1 VPPALPRFRPSR
13 RHGTGQGRAAVRL
26 RPDPHRGP
34 HRGTSSRGPA
44 AGPHP
49 VRKVCTALS
58 RLRVR
63 GLGAA
68 LVTLTLVL
76 LGAVAPPAAASGT
89 QPSADGLIG
98 TEQILFRSG
107 TAGYGCFRIPTIVR
121 TKTGALLAFAEAR
134 RSPSCADRGA
144 IDTVVR
150 RSTNGGRTWGPVRV
164 VLAGSD
170 TDPDAPYTRGNPSP
184 VADLRTG
191 DVHLL
196 STSEPAV
203 PGGKRLPRV
212 QRSTDDGLTFGA
224 PKPLPRLAN
233 PQDGWFGTGPAHG
246 IQLKRGD
253 KAGRLVVGAYES
265 PTQAGQDPQLVG
277 LLYSDDGDEWFASAT
292 ADSFGPGLMPGEPT
306 VAELDNGHVYINA
319 RNNNGGASSGHRT
332 HAVSTDSG
340 ATVPAQQVVPSLTTP
355 EVQASVL
362 ALEQTYRATP
372 GDTLVLSAPSH
383 PTDRQNMRIRYST
396 DRGTTWHDAAQ
407 INAKRA
413 GYSDLAELTDGEIGL
428 VYEGGDGFSAA
439 NIYFNRFTPAAAGV
453 PGTFTG
459 TVHPQATQAPGR
471 TTPDSTLDANDAYL
485 AGGSALGTGR
495 WGQGLVLDAAG
506 EHADVPYTP
515 GIDPGDGDFTYSLFF
530 KYKAEPGETQQR
542 ALMWAYGYGAA
553 RPQVWV
559 RAQPGQNRLYAWVQ
573 GTGGTASVA
582 LTDPGPSTA
591 FGDEAWHHLTLV
603 RSGGRI
609 TLSVDGTSSAQATG
623 VAGSVSADRAVGVD
637 GIRLGAKADTTAG
650 EPFGGVLDEF
660 RMYRGAL
667 TDAQLAEVRTANA
680 APSADGSLGVR
691 LPFQVVDTADVPA
704 LTSVAIEDDVSG
716 HCADGTLLG
725 GVPGEVAGRVGK
737 GAISVS
743 ATRPGVEVPYLPAL
757 DVGSGD
763 FTYTL
768 WFRHTLTETDA
779 NAALLWAYGSVSGEP
794 SLWVRAQ
801 PSQRRLLAWA
811 ETPAGAVQVAL
822 ADTGPSAA
830 FGDGAWHLL
839 AVTRSAGTLR
849 LSVDGTM
856 AAEATGLSGALT
868 SATTPQGLRVGSKP
882 GDFDVLTGSL
892 DEARLYKRALTPAEL
907 TRVAQSAVG
916 SVGGYPA
923 DRPALAWSME
933 NGNTEA
939 HLVARP
945 AAGPATPDS
954 SVHCNHAYVRGGAR
968 PSAAA
973 GAGRFGAGLPLDGT
987 DDSVELPYGADEA
1000 LGSRDFTVATWLRY
1014 TAGQTS
1020 ANQVLFWAYG
1030 VGGAER
1036 QLWLRAQPGQ
1046 DRLAAVLQT
1055 DTATTTVYA
1064 GDSSAAHAFGDGAWH
1079 HVVLQRSGGKLSLSV
1094 DGGTPGEA
1102 TAPAGSVTYP
1112 DGFAVLGLHLGAR
1125 PDGADRLKG
1134 SLDEFRLV
1142 RRALTAEELTALR
1155 TSNADTGTATT
1166 VRLPFET
1173 LSPQPYARM

>member
-1 VPPALPRFRPSR
+1 M
-13 RHGTGQGRAAVRL
+13 
-26 RPDPHRGP
+26 
-34 HRGTSSRGPA
+34 
-44 AGPHP
+44 
-49 VRKVCTALS
+49 S
-58 RLRVR
+58 RLRIR
-63 GLGAA
+63 ALGAA
-68 LVTLTLVL
+68 LVTLPLIL
-76 LGAVAPPAAASGT
+76 LGAVAPPAAAGGT

-98 TEQILFRSG
+98 NEQILFRSG
-107 TAGYGCFRIPTIVR
+107 TAGYGCFRIPAIVR
-121 TKTGALLAFAEAR
+121 TKAGTLLAFAEAR

-170 TDPDAPYTRGNPSP
+170 TDPETPYTRGNPSP

-224 PKPLPRLAN
+224 PKALPRLSN

-265 PTQAGQDPQLVG
+265 PPQPGQDPQLVG
-277 LLYSDDGDEWFASAT
+277 VLYSDNGDDWFASTT
-292 ADSFGPGLMPGEPT
+292 ADSAGPGMSPGEPT
-306 VAELDNGHVYINA
+306 VAELDNGDVYVNA
-319 RNNNGGASSGHRT
+319 RNNNGSSSGHRT

-413 GYSDLAELTDGEIGL
+413 GYSDLVELTDGEIGL

-459 TVHPQATQAPGR
+459 VVHPQASRAAGR
-471 TTPDSTLDANDAYL
+471 TTPDTTPDANDAYL
-485 AGGSALGTGR
+485 AGSSTLGTGR
-495 WGQGLVLDAAG
+495 WGQGLTLDAAG
-506 EHADVPYTP
+506 EYADVPYTP

-530 KYKAEPGETQQR
+530 RYRAQPGETQQR
-542 ALMWAYGYGAA
+542 VLMWAYGYGATK
-553 RPQVWV
+553 PQVWV
-559 RAQPGQNRLYAWVQ
+559 RAQAGQNRLYAWVQ
-573 GTGGTASVA
+573 GTGGGASVA

-591 FGDEAWHHLTLV
+591 FGDDAWHQLTLV
-603 RSGGRI
+603 RSAGRI

-623 VAGSVSADRAVGVD
+623 VAGSVSADRVDGVD
-637 GIRLGAKADTTAG
+637 GIRLGAKPDTAAG
-650 EPFGGVLDEF
+650 DPFSGGLDEF
-660 RMYRGAL
+660 RMYRSAL
-667 TDAQLAEVRTANA
+667 TQTQLAELRTADA

-725 GVPGEVAGRVGK
+725 GVPAEVAGRVGK
-737 GAISVS
+737 GAISVTAS
-743 ATRPGVEVPYLPAL
+743 RPGVEVPYLPAL

-768 WFRHTLTETDA
+768 WFRHTLTGADA
-779 NAALLWAYGSVSGEP
+779 NAALLWAYGSVTGEP

-822 ADTGPSAA
+822 GDTGPSAA

-839 AVTRSAGTLR
+839 AVTRSGGTLR
-849 LSVDGTM
+849 LSVDATTS
-856 AAEATGLSGALT
+856 AEATGLSGTLT
-868 SATTPQGLRVGSKP
+868 STTTPQGLRVGSKP
-882 GDFDVLTGSL
+882 GNLDVFTGSL
-892 DEARLYKRALTPAEL
+892 DEARLYKRAFTTDEL
-907 TRVAQSAVG
+907 TRIAQSVVG
-916 SVGGYPA
+916 SSGGYPA
-923 DRPALAWSME
+923 DRPALSWSME
-933 NGNTEA
+933 NGNTQA
-939 HLVARP
+939 HQVVRP

-954 SVHCNHAYVRGGAR
+954 SVHCNHAFVRGGAR
-968 PSAAA
+968 PAAAA
-973 GAGRFGAGLPLDGT
+973 GGGRFGAGLPLDGT
-987 DDSVELPYGADEA
+987 DDSVELPYGADEI

-1020 ANQVLFWAYG
+1020 ANQVVFWAYG

-1064 GDSSAAHAFGDGAWH
+1064 GDGSAAYAFGDGAWH
-1079 HVVLQRSGGKLSLSV
+1079 HVVLERSGGRLSLSV
-1094 DGGTPGEA
+1094 DGGPPGEA
-1102 TAPAGSVTYP
+1102 PAPAGSVTYE

-1125 PDGADRLKG
+1125 PDGHDRLTG

-1142 RRALTAEELTALR
+1142 RRALTAEEVTALR

-1173 LSPQPYARM
+1173 LSAEPYARM

>member
-1 VPPALPRFRPSR
+1 MSRP
-13 RHGTGQGRAAVRL
+13 RL
-26 RPDPHRGP
+26 R
-34 HRGTSSRGPA
+34 A
-44 AGPHP
+44 
-49 VRKVCTALS
+49 
-58 RLRVR
+58 
-63 GLGAA
+63 LGAA
-68 LVTLTLVL
+68 LVTLPLIL
-76 LGAVAPPAAASGT
+76 LGAIAPPAAAGGT
-89 QPSADGLIG
+89 QPSSDGLIG
-98 TEQILFRSG
+98 TEQILYRSG

-121 TKTGALLAFAEAR
+121 TKAGTLLAFAEAR

-144 IDTVVR
+144 IDIVVR
-150 RSTNGGRTWGPVRV
+150 RSTNGGRTWSPMRV
-164 VLAGSD
+164 ALAGSD
-170 TDPDAPYTRGNPSP
+170 TDPETPYTRGNPSP

-191 DVHLL
+191 SVYLL
-196 STSEPAV
+196 STSEPAE
-203 PGGKRLPRV
+203 PGGRRLPWI
-212 QRSTDDGLTFGA
+212 QRSTDDGLAFGA
-224 PKPLPRLAN
+224 PKPLPRLTKA
-233 PQDGWFGTGPAHG
+233 QDGWFGTGPSHG
-246 IQLKRGD
+246 IQLKHGD

-265 PTQAGQDPQLVG
+265 PPQSGQDPQLVG
-277 LLYSDDGDEWFASAT
+277 VLYSDDGEEWSASAT
-292 ADSFGPGLMPGEPT
+292 ADSAGPGMLPGEPT
-306 VAELDNGHVYINA
+306 VAELDNGDVYINA
-319 RNNNGGASSGHRT
+319 RNDNGASSGHRT

-413 GYSDLAELTDGEIGL
+413 GYSDLVELTDGELGL

-459 TVHPQATQAPGR
+459 AVHPQASPAAGR
-471 TTPDSTLDANDAYL
+471 TTPDATPEADDAYL
-485 AGGSALGTGR
+485 AGGSALGAGR
-495 WGQGLVLDAAG
+495 FGQGLVLDTGG
-506 EHADVPYTP
+506 EYADVPYTP
-515 GIDPGDGDFTYSLFF
+515 GIDPGDGDFTCSLFF
-530 KYKAEPGETQQR
+530 KYKAQPGETQQR
-542 ALMWAYGYGAA
+542 VLMWAYGYGAA
-553 RPQVWV
+553 KPQVWV
-559 RAQPGQNRLYAWVQ
+559 RAQPGQDRLYAWVQ

-582 LTDPGPSTA
+582 LPDAGPSTA
-591 FGDEAWHHLTLV
+591 FGDDAWHHLALV

-609 TLSVDGTSSAQATG
+609 TLSVDGTSSVQATG
-623 VAGSVSADRAVGVD
+623 VAGSVSAERVDGVD
-637 GIRLGAKADTTAG
+637 GIRLGAKPDTAAG
-650 EPFGGVLDEF
+650 DPFSGGLDEF
-660 RMYRGAL
+660 RVYRGAL
-667 TDAQLAEVRTANA
+667 TDAQLAELRSANA
-680 APSADGSLGVR
+680 APSAEGSLGVR

-737 GAISVS
+737 GAISLS
-743 ATRPGVEVPYLPAL
+743 ASRPGVEVPYLPAL
-757 DVGSGD
+757 DVGPGD

-768 WFRHTLTETDA
+768 WFRHSLTATDP

-801 PSQRRLLAWA
+801 PSQGRLLAWA
-811 ETPAGAVQVAL
+811 ETPSGAVQVAL
-822 ADTGPSAA
+822 PDPGPSAA

-839 AVTRSAGTLR
+839 AVSRSGGTLR
-849 LSVDGTM
+849 LSVDGTT
-856 AAEATGLSGALT
+856 AAETTGLPGALT
-868 SATTPQGLRVGSKP
+868 STATPEGLRIGSKP
-882 GDFDVLTGSL
+882 GDLDVFTGSL
-892 DEARLYKRALTPAEL
+892 DEARLYKRALTADEL
-907 TRVAQSAVG
+907 TRVARSAVG
-916 SVGGYPA
+916 SAGGYPA
-923 DRPALAWSME
+923 DRPALSWSME

-939 HLVARP
+939 HQVVRP

-954 SVHCNHAYVRGGAR
+954 SVHCDHAFVRGGAR
-968 PSAAA
+968 PAAS
-973 GAGRFGAGLPLDGT
+973 AGRFGAGLALDGT
-987 DDSVELPYGADEA
+987 DDSVELPYGAEVA
-1000 LGSRDFTVATWLRY
+1000 LGSRDFTVATWMRY

-1030 VGGAER
+1030 VGAAER

-1064 GDSSAAHAFGDGAWH
+1064 ADGSAAYAFGDGAWH
-1079 HVVLQRSGGKLSLSV
+1079 HVVLQRTGGKLSLSV
-1094 DGGTPGEA
+1094 DGGAPAEA
-1102 TAPAGSVTYP
+1102 TAPAGSVTYE

-1125 PDGADRLKG
+1125 PDGYDRFKG
-1134 SLDEFRLV
+1134 ALDEFRLV
-1142 RRALTAEELTALR
+1142 RRALTTEELTALR

>member
-1 VPPALPRFRPSR
+1 M
-13 RHGTGQGRAAVRL
+13 RL
-26 RPDPHRGP
+26 RPAPH
-34 HRGTSSRGPA
+34 HT
-44 AGPHP
+44 
-49 VRKVCTALS
+49 RKVGTALF
-58 RLRVR
+58 RLPVR

-68 LVTLTLVL
+68 LVTLTLTL

-89 QPSADGLIG
+89 QLSTDGLIG

-121 TKTGALLAFAEAR
+121 TKTGALLAFAEGR

-144 IDTVVR
+144 IDIVMR

-170 TDPDAPYTRGNPSP
+170 TDPLTPYTRGNPSP

-196 STSEPAV
+196 STSEPAE

-224 PKPLPRLAN
+224 PKPLPRLSN

-265 PTQAGQDPQLVG
+265 PPQSGQDPQLVG
-277 LLYSDDGDEWFASAT
+277 VLYSDNGDEWFASAT
-292 ADSFGPGLMPGEPT
+292 ADSFGPGLLPGEPT
-306 VAELDNGHVYINA
+306 VAELDNGHLYINA
-319 RNNNGGASSGHRT
+319 RNNNGAASSGHRT

-340 ATVPAQQVVPSLTTP
+340 ATVPAQQIVPSLTTP

-413 GYSDLAELTDGEIGL
+413 GYSDLVELTDGEIGL

-459 TVHPQATQAPGR
+459 KVHPQASPAAGR
-471 TTPDSTLDANDAYL
+471 TTPDTTLNANDAHL
-485 AGGSALGTGR
+485 AGGSALGAGR
-495 WGQGLVLDAAG
+495 LGQGLALDATG
-506 EHADVPYTP
+506 EYADLPYTP
-515 GIDPGDGDFTYSLFF
+515 EIDPRDGDFTYSLFF
-530 KYKAEPGETQQR
+530 KYKAQPGETQQR
-542 ALMWAYGYGAA
+542 VLMWAYGYGATQ
-553 RPQVWV
+553 PQVWV

-573 GTGGTASVA
+573 GTGGAASVA

-591 FGDEAWHHLTLV
+591 FGDDAWHHLTLV

-623 VAGSVSADRAVGVD
+623 VAGSVSADRAAGVD
-637 GIRLGAKADTTAG
+637 GIRLGAKPDTAAG
-650 EPFGGVLDEF
+650 DPFSGGLDEF
-660 RMYRGAL
+660 RVYRGAL
-667 TDAQLAEVRTANA
+667 TDAQLAELRTGSEAT
-680 APSADGSLGVR
+680 SADAPLGAR
-691 LPFQVVDTADVPA
+691 LPFQVIDTADTAA
-704 LTSVAIEDDVSG
+704 LTTVAIEDDVSG

-725 GVPGEVAGRVGK
+725 GVPTEVAGRVGK

-743 ATRPGVEVPYLPAL
+743 ASRPGVQVPYLPTL

-768 WFRHTLTETDA
+768 WFRHSLTETDA

-822 ADTGPSAA
+822 TDPGPSAA

-839 AVTRSAGTLR
+839 ALTRSGGTLR
-849 LSVDGTM
+849 LSVDGTA
-856 AAEATGLSGALT
+856 AAEASGLSGALT
-868 SATTPQGLRVGSKP
+868 STATPEGLRIGSKP
-882 GDFDVLTGSL
+882 GNLDVLTGSL
-892 DEARLYKRALTPAEL
+892 DEARLYKRAFTATEL
-907 TRVAQSAVG
+907 TRIAQSAVG
-916 SVGGYPA
+916 SGGGYPA
-923 DRPALAWSME
+923 DRPALSWSME
-933 NGNTEA
+933 NGHTES

-954 SVHCNHAYVRGGAR
+954 SVHCNHAFVRGGTQPA
-968 PSAAA
+968 AAA
-973 GAGRFGAGLPLDGT
+973 GGGRFGAGLPLDGT

-1000 LGSRDFTVATWLRY
+1000 LGSGDFTVATWLRY

-1020 ANQVLFWAYG
+1020 ANQVVFWAYG

-1064 GDSSAAHAFGDGAWH
+1064 GDGSAAHAFGDGAWH

-1094 DGGTPGEA
+1094 DGGPAGEA
-1102 TAPAGSVTYP
+1102 TAPAGSVTYE
-1112 DGFAVLGLHLGAR
+1112 DGFAVLNLHLGAR

-1155 TSNADTGTATT
+1155 TANADTGTATT

-1173 LSPQPYARM
+1173 LSPLPYARM

>member
-1 VPPALPRFRPSR
+1 MITLRKRP
-13 RHGTGQGRAAVRL
+13 GR
-26 RPDPHRGP
+26 HRGP
-34 HRGTSSRGPA
+34 HLGA
-44 AGPHP
+44 APQQKGL
-49 VRKVCTALS
+49 TALS
-58 RLRVR
+58 RLRLR

-76 LGAVAPPAAASGT
+76 LGAVAPPAVASGT

-98 TEQILFRSG
+98 TEQILYRSG

-121 TKTGALLAFAEAR
+121 TKTGTLLAFAEAR

-144 IDTVVR
+144 IDIVVR

-164 VLAGSD
+164 VLAGGD
-170 TDPDAPYTRGNPSP
+170 TDPETPYTRGNPSP

-196 STSEPAV
+196 STSEPAE

-224 PKPLPRLAN
+224 PKPLPRLSH

-246 IQLKRGD
+246 VQLKRGP

-265 PTQAGQDPQLVG
+265 PPRAGQDPQLVG
-277 LLYSDDGDEWFASAT
+277 VLYSDDGEEWFASAT
-292 ADSFGPGLMPGEPT
+292 ADSFAPGVLPGEPT
-306 VAELDNGHVYINA
+306 VAELDNGQVYINA
-319 RNNNGGASSGHRT
+319 RNNNGTSSGHRT
-332 HAVSTDSG
+332 HAVSADSG
-340 ATVPAQQVVPSLTTP
+340 TTVPAQQVVPSLTTP

-383 PTDRQNMRIRYST
+383 PKDRQHMRIRYST
-396 DRGTTWHDAAQ
+396 DRGATWQDAAQ

-413 GYSDLAELTDGEIGL
+413 GYSDLVELTDGEIGL

-439 NIYFNRFTPAAAGV
+439 NVYFNRFTPAAAGV
-453 PGTFTG
+453 PGVFTG
-459 TVHPQATQAPGR
+459 RVHPQASPAAGR
-471 TTPDSTLDANDAYL
+471 TTPDGTPDANDAYL
-485 AGGSALGTGR
+485 AGGSALDTGGR
-495 WGQGLVLDAAG
+495 LGNALALDAAG
-506 EHADVPYTP
+506 EYADVPYAP

-530 KYKAEPGETQQR
+530 KYRAQPGETQQR

-553 RPQVWV
+553 KPQVWV
-559 RAQPGQNRLYAWVQ
+559 RAQPGQDRLYAWVQ
-573 GTGGTASVA
+573 GVGGGASTALA
-582 LTDPGPSTA
+582 DAGASTA
-591 FGDEAWHHLTLV
+591 FGDDAWHHLTLV
-603 RSGGRI
+603 RSGGQI

-623 VAGSVSADRAVGVD
+623 VAGSVSADRAAGVD
-637 GIRLGAKADTTAG
+637 GIRLGARPDASAG
-650 EPFGGVLDEF
+650 EPFTGGLDEF
-660 RMYRGAL
+660 RVYRGAL
-667 TDAQLAEVRTANA
+667 TDAQLAELRTGL
-680 APSADGSLGVR
+680 APASADDSLALR
-691 LPFQVVDTADVPA
+691 LPFQVIDTAEVPA

-743 ATRPGVEVPYLPAL
+743 ASRPGVETPYLPAL
-757 DVGSGD
+757 DVGAGD

-768 WFRHTLTETDA
+768 WFRHSLTETDA
-779 NAALLWAYGSVSGEP
+779 SAALLWAYGSVPGEP

-811 ETPAGAVQVAL
+811 ETPAGPVQAAL
-822 ADTGPSAA
+822 GDTGPSAA

-839 AVTRSAGTLR
+839 AITRSGGTLR
-849 LSVDGTM
+849 LSVDGTA

-868 SATTPQGLRVGSKP
+868 SAATPEGLRVGSKP
-882 GDFDVLTGSL
+882 GDLDVFTGSL
-892 DEARLYKRALTPAEL
+892 DEARLYRRAFTTAEL
-907 TRVAQSAVG
+907 TRIAQSAVG

-923 DRPALAWSME
+923 DRPALSWSME
-933 NGNTEA
+933 NGHTEA
-939 HLVARP
+939 HQVVRP

-954 SVHCNHAYVRGGAR
+954 SARCNHAFVRGGAR
-968 PSAAA
+968 PAASA
-973 GAGRFGAGLPLDGT
+973 GGGRFGAGLPLDGT

-1020 ANQVLFWAYG
+1020 ANQVVFWAYG

-1036 QLWLRAQPGQ
+1036 QVWLRAQPGQ

-1055 DTATTTVYA
+1055 DTATTTVYV
-1064 GDSSAAHAFGDGAWH
+1064 GDGSAAHAFGDGAWH
-1079 HVVLQRSGGKLSLSV
+1079 HVVLQRSGGKLSVSV
-1094 DGGTPGEA
+1094 DGGPSGEA
-1102 TAPAGSVTYP
+1102 VAPAGSVTYE

-1125 PDGADRLKG
+1125 PDGFDRLKG

-1155 TSNADTGTATT
+1155 TSNADTGTATA

-1173 LSPQPYARM
+1173 LSPRPYARM

>member
-1 VPPALPRFRPSR
+1 V
-13 RHGTGQGRAAVRL
+13 
-26 RPDPHRGP
+26 
-34 HRGTSSRGPA
+34 
-44 AGPHP
+44 
-49 VRKVCTALS
+49 S
-58 RLRVR
+58 RLRIR
-63 GLGAA
+63 ALGAA
-68 LVTLTLVL
+68 LVALPLIL
-76 LGAVAPPAAASGT
+76 LGAVAPPAAAGGV

-121 TKTGALLAFAEAR
+121 TKAGTLLAFAEAR
-134 RSPSCADRGA
+134 RSPSCGDRGA
-144 IDTVVR
+144 IDIVVR

-164 VLAGSD
+164 ALAGSD
-170 TDPDAPYTRGNPSP
+170 TDPETPYTRGNPSP

-191 DVHLL
+191 EVHLL
-196 STSEPAV
+196 STSEPAE
-203 PGGKRLPRV
+203 PGGKRLPRI
-212 QRSTDDGLTFGA
+212 QHSTDDGLTFG
-224 PKPLPRLAN
+224 PPEPLPRLSN
-233 PQDGWFGTGPAHG
+233 PQDGWFGTGPSHG
-246 IQLKRGD
+246 IQLQRGD
-253 KAGRLVVGAYES
+253 KAGRLVVGAYDS
-265 PTQAGQDPQLVG
+265 PPQPGQDPQLVG
-277 LLYSDDGDEWFASAT
+277 LLYSDNGHDWFPSAT
-292 ADSFGPGLMPGEPT
+292 ADSFGPGLLPGEPT
-306 VAELDNGHVYINA
+306 VAELDNGDVYIGA
-319 RNNNGGASSGHRT
+319 RNNNGASSGHRT

-362 ALEQTYRATP
+362 ALERTYQARP

-459 TVHPQATQAPGR
+459 AVHPGASRAAGR
-471 TTPDSTLDANDAYL
+471 TTPDTTPDADDAYL

-495 WGQGLVLDAAG
+495 WGQGLTLDATG
-506 EHADVPYTP
+506 EYADVPYAP

-530 KYKAEPGETQQR
+530 KYKAQPGETQQR
-542 ALMWAYGYGAA
+542 VLMWAYGYGATK
-553 RPQVWV
+553 PQVWV

-591 FGDEAWHHLTLV
+591 FGDDAWHHLALV

-623 VAGSVSADRAVGVD
+623 VAGSVSADRVDGVD
-637 GIRLGAKADTTAG
+637 GIRLGAKPDTAAG
-650 EPFGGVLDEF
+650 DPFSGVLDEF
-660 RMYRGAL
+660 RVYRGAL
-667 TDAQLAEVRTANA
+667 PDAQLAELRTANA
-680 APSADGSLGVR
+680 AASADGSLGVR

-743 ATRPGVEVPYLPAL
+743 ASRPGVEVPYLPAL

-768 WFRHTLTETDA
+768 WFRHTLTESDA
-779 NAALLWAYGSVSGEP
+779 NAALLWAYGSVPGEP

-801 PSQRRLLAWA
+801 PSQRRVLAWA

-822 ADTGPSAA
+822 TDPGPSAA

-839 AVTRSAGTLR
+839 AVSRSGGTLR
-849 LSVDGTM
+849 LSVDGTT
-856 AAEATGLSGALT
+856 AAETTGLSGALT
-868 SATTPQGLRVGSKP
+868 STATPEGLRVGSKP
-882 GDFDVLTGSL
+882 GNLDVFTGSL
-892 DEARLYKRALTPAEL
+892 DEARLYKRALTTDEL

-916 SVGGYPA
+916 STGGYPA
-923 DRPALAWSME
+923 DRPALSWSME
-933 NGNTEA
+933 NDHTEA
-939 HLVARP
+939 HQVVRP

-954 SVHCNHAYVRGGAR
+954 SVHCDHAFVRGGAV
-968 PSAAA
+968 PTTS
-973 GAGRFGAGLPLDGT
+973 AGRFGAGLALDGT
-987 DDSVELPYGADEA
+987 DDSVEVPYGADVA
-1000 LGSRDFTVATWLRY
+1000 LGSRDFTVATWMRY
-1014 TAGQTS
+1014 TASQTS
-1020 ANQVLFWAYG
+1020 ANQVVFWAYG

-1055 DTATTTVYA
+1055 DAATTTVYVA
-1064 GDSSAAHAFGDGAWH
+1064 DGSAAYAFGDGAWH
-1079 HVVLQRSGGKLSLSV
+1079 HVVLQRTGGKLSLSV
-1094 DGGTPGEA
+1094 DGGARGEA
-1102 TAPAGSVTYP
+1102 TAPAGSVTYE

-1125 PDGADRLKG
+1125 PDGYDRFKG

-1142 RRALTAEELTALR
+1142 RRALTADELTALR

>member
-1 VPPALPRFRPSR
+1 M
-13 RHGTGQGRAAVRL
+13 
-26 RPDPHRGP
+26 
-34 HRGTSSRGPA
+34 
-44 AGPHP
+44 
-49 VRKVCTALS
+49 S
-58 RLRVR
+58 RLRLR
-63 GLGAA
+63 ALGAA
-68 LVTLTLVL
+68 LVTLPLIL
-76 LGAVAPPAAASGT
+76 LGAVAPRAAAGGT

-121 TKTGALLAFAEAR
+121 TKAGTLLAFAEAR

-144 IDTVVR
+144 IDIVVR

-164 VLAGSD
+164 ALAGSD
-170 TDPDAPYTRGNPSP
+170 TDPETPYTRGNPSP

-196 STSEPAV
+196 STSEPAE

-233 PQDGWFGTGPAHG
+233 PQDGWFGTGPSHG

-265 PTQAGQDPQLVG
+265 PPQPGQDPQLVG
-277 LLYSDDGDEWFASAT
+277 VLYSDNGDEWFASAT
-292 ADSFGPGLMPGEPT
+292 ADSAGPGMAPGEPT
-306 VAELDNGHVYINA
+306 VAELDNGNVYISA
-319 RNNNGGASSGHRT
+319 RNNNGSSSGHRT

-413 GYSDLAELTDGEIGL
+413 GYSDLVELTDGEIGL

-439 NIYFNRFTPAAAGV
+439 AIYFNRFTPAAAGV

-459 TVHPQATQAPGR
+459 AVHPQASRAADR
-471 TTPDSTLDANDAYL
+471 TTPDSTPDANDAYL
-485 AGGSALGTGR
+485 AGGSALGGGR
-495 WGQGLVLDAAG
+495 WGQGLTLDATG
-506 EHADVPYTP
+506 EYADVPYTP

-530 KYKAEPGETQQR
+530 KYTAQSGETQQR
-542 ALMWAYGYGAA
+542 VLLWAYGYGATK
-553 RPQVWV
+553 PQVWV

-573 GTGGTASVA
+573 GTGGTASVT

-591 FGDEAWHHLTLV
+591 FGDDAWHHLTLV

-623 VAGSVSADRAVGVD
+623 VAGSVSADRVDGVD
-637 GIRLGAKADTTAG
+637 GIRLGAKPDTAAG
-650 EPFGGVLDEF
+650 DAFSGALDEF
-660 RMYRGAL
+660 RVYRSAL
-667 TDAQLAEVRTANA
+667 TDAQLAELRTANA
-680 APSADGSLGVR
+680 APSVDGSLGVR

-743 ATRPGVEVPYLPAL
+743 ASRPGVEVPYLPAL

-768 WFRHTLTETDA
+768 WFRHNLTETDA
-779 NAALLWAYGSVSGEP
+779 NAALLWAYGSVSGQP

-811 ETPAGAVQVAL
+811 ETPAGAMQVAL
-822 ADTGPSAA
+822 TDPGPSAA

-839 AVTRSAGTLR
+839 AVSRSGGTLR
-849 LSVDGTM
+849 LSVDGTT
-856 AAEATGLSGALT
+856 ASETTGLSGALT
-868 SATTPQGLRVGSKP
+868 STATPDGLRVGSKP
-882 GDFDVLTGSL
+882 GNLDVFTGSL
-892 DEARLYKRALTPAEL
+892 DEARLYKRALTTDEL
-907 TRVAQSAVG
+907 TRIAQSAVG
-916 SVGGYPA
+916 SAGGYPA
-923 DRPALAWSME
+923 DRPALSWSME
-933 NGNTEA
+933 NGHTEA
-939 HLVARP
+939 HAVVRP
-945 AAGPATPDS
+945 AAGAATPDS
-954 SVHCNHAYVRGGAR
+954 SVHCNHAFVRGGAR
-968 PSAAA
+968 PTTSA
-973 GAGRFGAGLPLDGT
+973 GGGRFGAGLALDGT

-1000 LGSRDFTVATWLRY
+1000 LGSRDFTVATWMRY
-1014 TAGQTS
+1014 SASQTS
-1020 ANQVLFWAYG
+1020 ANQVVFWAYG
-1030 VGGAER
+1030 IGSTER

-1046 DRLAAVLQT
+1046 DRLAAMLQT
-1055 DTATTTVYA
+1055 DTATTTVYTTD
-1064 GDSSAAHAFGDGAWH
+1064 GSAAYAFGDGAWH
-1079 HVVLQRSGGKLSLSV
+1079 HVVLQRTGGKLSLSV
-1094 DGGTPGEA
+1094 DGGAPGEA
-1102 TAPAGSVTYP
+1102 TAPVGSVTYD

-1125 PDGADRLKG
+1125 PDGYDRFKG

-1142 RRALTAEELTALR
+1142 RRALTADELTALR

-1166 VRLPFET
+1166 VRLRFET

>member
-1 VPPALPRFRPSR
+1 MPRPRP
-13 RHGTGQGRAAVRL
+13 
-26 RPDPHRGP
+26 
-34 HRGTSSRGPA
+34 
-44 AGPHP
+44 
-49 VRKVCTALS
+49 
-58 RLRVR
+58 R

-68 LVTLTLVL
+68 LLALTLLL
-76 LGAVAPPAAASGT
+76 LGVAAPPAAASGT
-89 QPSADGLIG
+89 QPSTDGLIG
-98 TEQILFRSG
+98 TEQVLFRSG
-107 TAGYGCFRIPTIVR
+107 TAGYGCFRIPTIIR
-121 TKTGALLAFAEAR
+121 TKAGTLLAFAEAR

-150 RSTNGGRTWGPVRV
+150 RSTNGGRTWSPIRV

-170 TDPDAPYTRGNPSP
+170 TDPEAPYTRGNPSP

-196 STSEPAV
+196 STSEPAQ
-203 PGGKRLPRV
+203 PGGKRLPHV

-224 PKPLPRLAN
+224 PKPLPRLSGL
-233 PQDGWFGTGPAHG
+233 QDGWFGTGPAHG

-265 PTQAGQDPQLVG
+265 PSRPGQDPQLVG
-277 LLYSDDGDEWFASAT
+277 VLYSDDGNEWFASTT

-319 RNNNGGASSGHRT
+319 RNNSGTSSGHRT

-340 ATVPAQQVVPSLTTP
+340 TTVPAQQVVPSLTVP
-355 EVQASVL
+355 QVQASVL
-362 ALEQTYRATP
+362 ALERTYRATP
-372 GDTLVLSAPSH
+372 GDTLILSAPSH
-383 PTDRQNMRIRYST
+383 PTDRQDMRIRYST
-396 DRGTTWHDAAQ
+396 DRGTTWRDAAQ

-413 GYSDLAELTDGEIGL
+413 GYSDLVELTDGEIGL

-439 NIYFNRFTPAAAGV
+439 HVYFNRFTPAAAGV

-459 TVHPQATQAPGR
+459 KVHPQPSPAAGR
-471 TTPDSTLDANDAYL
+471 TTPDATANANDAYL
-485 AGGSALGTGR
+485 GGGAALGAGR
-495 WGQGLVLDAAG
+495 WGQGLALDTAG

-515 GIDPGDGDFTYSLFF
+515 ETDPGDGDFTYSLFF
-530 KYKAEPGETQQR
+530 RYQAQSGDTRQR
-542 ALMWAYGYGAA
+542 VLMWAYGYGATE
-553 RPQVWV
+553 PQVWV
-559 RAQPGQNRLYAWVQ
+559 RAQPGQDRLYARVH
-573 GTGGTASVA
+573 GAGGMASAA
-582 LTDPGPSTA
+582 LADPGASTA
-591 FGDEAWHHLTLV
+591 FGDGAWHHLTLV
-603 RSGGRI
+603 RSGDRI

-623 VAGSVSADRAVGVD
+623 VAGPVAPDRAAGVD
-637 GIRLGAKADTTAG
+637 GIRLGALPGTTAS
-650 EPFGGVLDEF
+650 EVLGGDLDEF

-667 TDAQLAEVRTANA
+667 TDAQLGELRASNA
-680 APSADGSLGVR
+680 APAADGSLAVR

-704 LTSVAIEDDVSG
+704 LSPVAIEDDVSG

-725 GVPGEVAGRVGK
+725 GLPGEVAGRIGR
-737 GAISVS
+737 GAVSVS
-743 ATRPGVEVPYLPAL
+743 ASRPGVEVPYLPAL

-768 WFRHTLTETDA
+768 WFRHTLTSTDA

-811 ETPAGAVQVAL
+811 ETPAGPVQVAL
-822 ADTGPSAA
+822 GDTGSSAA

-839 AVTRSAGTLR
+839 ALTRSGNTLR
-849 LSVDGTM
+849 LSVDGT
-856 AAEATGLSGALT
+856 ASAEATGLSGALT
-868 SATTPQGLRVGSKP
+868 SAGTPEGLRVGSKP
-882 GDFDVLTGSL
+882 GNFDVLTGAL
-892 DEARLYKRALTPAEL
+892 DDVRLYGRALTAAEL
-907 TRVAQSAVG
+907 TKVAQSAVG
-916 SVGGYPA
+916 SGGGYPA
-923 DRPALAWSME
+923 DRPALWWSME
-933 NGNTEA
+933 SGHTEV
-939 HLVARP
+939 HQVVRP

-954 SVHCNHAYVRGGAR
+954 SVHCNHSFVRGGAR
-968 PSAAA
+968 PTALA
-973 GAGRFGAGLPLDGT
+973 GGGRFGAGLPLDGA

-1000 LGSRDFTVATWLRY
+1000 LGSGDFTVATWLRY

-1020 ANQVLFWAYG
+1020 ADQVVFWAYG
-1030 VGGAER
+1030 FGASER
-1036 QLWLRAQPGQ
+1036 QVWLRAQPGQ
-1046 DRLAAVLQT
+1046 DRLTAHLQT
-1055 DTATTTVYA
+1055 DTATTTVHTVD
-1064 GDSSAAHAFGDGAWH
+1064 GSAAHAFGDGAWH
-1079 HVVLQRSGGKLSLSV
+1079 HVVLQRSGGRLSLSV

-1102 TAPAGSVTYP
+1102 AAPAGSVTHQ

-1125 PDGADRLKG
+1125 PDGANRLKG

>member
-1 VPPALPRFRPSR
+1 M
-13 RHGTGQGRAAVRL
+13 
-26 RPDPHRGP
+26 
-34 HRGTSSRGPA
+34 
-44 AGPHP
+44 
-49 VRKVCTALS
+49 S
-58 RLRVR
+58 RLRLR
-63 GLGAA
+63 ALGAA
-68 LVTLTLVL
+68 LVTLPLIL
-76 LGAVAPPAAASGT
+76 LGAVAPPAAAGGT

-121 TKTGALLAFAEAR
+121 TKAGTLLAFAEAR

-144 IDTVVR
+144 IDIVVR
-150 RSTNGGRTWGPVRV
+150 RSTNGGRTWGPIRV
-164 VLAGSD
+164 ALAGSD
-170 TDPDAPYTRGNPSP
+170 TDPETPYTRGNPSP

-196 STSEPAV
+196 STSEPAE

-224 PKPLPRLAN
+224 PKPLPRLAD
-233 PQDGWFGTGPAHG
+233 PQDGWFGTGPSHG

-265 PTQAGQDPQLVG
+265 PPRPGQDPQLVG
-277 LLYSDDGDEWFASAT
+277 VLYSDDGDEWFASAT
-292 ADSFGPGLMPGEPT
+292 ADSAGPGMEPGEPT
-306 VAELDNGHVYINA
+306 VAELDNGNVYINA
-319 RNNNGGASSGHRT
+319 RNNNGSSSGHRT

-413 GYSDLAELTDGEIGL
+413 GYSDLVELTDGEIGL

-459 TVHPQATQAPGR
+459 AVHPQASRAAGR
-471 TTPDSTLDANDAYL
+471 TTPDSTPNANDAYL
-485 AGGSALGTGR
+485 TGSSTLAGGR
-495 WGQGLVLDAAG
+495 WGQGLALDATG
-506 EHADVPYTP
+506 EYADVPYAP

-530 KYKAEPGETQQR
+530 RYKAQPGETQQR
-542 ALMWAYGYGAA
+542 VLLWAYGYGATK
-553 RPQVWV
+553 PQVWV

-591 FGDEAWHHLTLV
+591 FGDDAWHHLTLV
-603 RSGGRI
+603 RNGGRI
-609 TLSVDGTSSAQATG
+609 TLSVDGTSSAQAGG
-623 VAGSVSADRAVGVD
+623 VAGSVSADRVDGVD
-637 GIRLGAKADTTAG
+637 GIRLGAKPDTAAG
-650 EPFGGVLDEF
+650 DPFTGGLDEF
-660 RMYRGAL
+660 RVYRSAL
-667 TDAQLAEVRTANA
+667 TDAQLAELRTANA
-680 APSADGSLGVR
+680 APSVDGSLGVR

-704 LTSVAIEDDVSG
+704 LASVAIEDDVSG

-725 GVPGEVAGRVGK
+725 GVPGEVAGRIGK

-743 ATRPGVEVPYLPAL
+743 ASRPGVEVPYLPAL

-763 FTYTL
+763 FTYAL

-779 NAALLWAYGSVSGEP
+779 NAALLWAYGSVSGAP

-822 ADTGPSAA
+822 TDPGPSAA

-839 AVTRSAGTLR
+839 AVSRSSGTLR
-849 LSVDGTM
+849 LSVDGTT
-856 AAEATGLSGALT
+856 AAETTGLSGALT
-868 SATTPQGLRVGSKP
+868 SAATPEGLRVGSKP
-882 GDFDVLTGSL
+882 GNLDVFTGSL
-892 DEARLYKRALTPAEL
+892 DEARLYKRALTTDEL
-907 TRVAQSAVG
+907 TRIAQSAVG
-916 SVGGYPA
+916 SGGGYPA
-923 DRPALAWSME
+923 DRPALSWSME
-933 NGNTEA
+933 NGHTEA
-939 HLVARP
+939 HQVVRP

-954 SVHCNHAYVRGGAR
+954 SVHCNHAFVRGGAR
-968 PSAAA
+968 PATSA
-973 GAGRFGAGLPLDGT
+973 GGGRFGAGLALDGT
-987 DDSVELPYGADEA
+987 DDSVEVPYGADEA
-1000 LGSRDFTVATWLRY
+1000 LGSRDFTVATWMRY
-1014 TAGQTS
+1014 SASQTS
-1020 ANQVLFWAYG
+1020 ANQVVLWAYG
-1030 VGGAER
+1030 IGSTDR

-1055 DTATTTVYA
+1055 DTGTTTVYA
-1064 GDSSAAHAFGDGAWH
+1064 ADGSAAYAFGDGAWH
-1079 HVVLQRSGGKLSLSV
+1079 HVVLERTNGKLSLSV

-1102 TAPAGSVTYP
+1102 AAPVGSVTYE

-1125 PDGADRLKG
+1125 PDGYDRFKG

-1142 RRALTAEELTALR
+1142 RRALTADELTALR
-1155 TSNADTGTATT
+1155 TSNTDTGTATT
-1166 VRLPFET
+1166 VRLSFET